1 MFNLDFYIHLCVSG
15 SIYLLLRELFNI
27 KVSFILCFLIG
38 IFKEQ
43 FLDVYYLLNDFSIND
58 MKGNI
63 TGIILA
69 AFLDYSLW
77 TKKQ

>member
-77 TKKQ
+77 TKKN

>member
-27 KVSFILCFLIG
+27 KVSFILCFLVG

>member
-1 MFNLDFYIHLCVSG
+1 MFSLDYQIHFCVSA

-27 KVSFILCFLIG
+27 KVSFILCFLVG

-77 TKKQ
+77 TKKN